1 MCSASPPPT
10 ARRASTARSR
20 SSRRQSMSQ
29 PDLMTELRE
38 ARPTAPREVR
48 DRVRVIA
55 ERAPQPP
62 RRLSWRLG
70 LVVALGAA
78 LAIVAAV
85 VATRGGERGAA
96 PTPAPTPVRRA
107 APATP
112 VGVPMPEAGTSKG
125 YGAEDDSA
133 AFAPLGTQTT
143 RTA

>member
-1 MCSASPPPT
+1 MPAQPPASSASHPPT
-10 ARRASTARSR
+10 ARRASTGRSR

-29 PDLMTELRE
+29 RDLLTQLRE

-48 DRVRVIA
+48 ERVRLVA

-85 VATRGGERGAA
+85 VATRGGDRGAA
-96 PTPAPTPVRRA
+96 PAPS
-107 APATP
+107 AT
-112 VGVPMPEAGTSKG
+112 ES
-125 YGAEDDSA
+125 
-133 AFAPLGTQTT
+133 QT
-143 RTA
+143 